1 MPYTMFVENAN
12 SSNNKLRY
20 QKHENNFIHNGLFYF
35 HYKKIISSRSRKNSR
50 IEILR
55 RENKLRS
62 ICSAYA
68 RKIFLKNQ
76 IFLKRANFLIKIREK
91 IKSFKMLKIFLFLD
105 ILEIVKKKPIALRNQ
120 TQLNPLRTNPS
131 MDHHLRDVPLSN
143 TLLSLS
149 LSLRSSNPLFSSLA
163 DKKKSKSIELDRGG
177 KALSR
182 RLNGGFS
189 TVSISLINRR

>member
-1 MPYTMFVENAN
+1 
-12 SSNNKLRY
+12 
-20 QKHENNFIHNGLFYF
+20 
-35 HYKKIISSRSRKNSR
+35 
-50 IEILR
+50 
-55 RENKLRS
+55 
-62 ICSAYA
+62 
-68 RKIFLKNQ
+68 
-76 IFLKRANFLIKIREK
+76 
-91 IKSFKMLKIFLFLD
+91 MLKIFLFLD

-143 TLLSLS
+143 P